1 MKKMFGSF
9 AFTFALAATTVA
21 HSSVA
26 WHGQLQD
33 MHFMKNGTVLVT
45 STGSRTTAPAC
56 AAVAGRFALDSS
68 TEIGRTQ
75 LAGLIAAE
83 AADRTVVIVGTGA
96 CDVYGDSETIEYFYI
111 VG

>member
-1 MKKMFGSF
+1 MRTLFRSF
-9 AFTFALAATTVA
+9 ACIFALAATSA

-33 MHFMKNGTVLVT
+33 MHFMQNGTVLVT

-56 AAVAGRFALDSS
+56 ATVAGRFALNTT
-68 TEIGRTQ
+68 TESGRSQ

-96 CDVYGDSETIEYFYI
+96 CDVYGDSETIAYFYI
-111 VG
+111 AG